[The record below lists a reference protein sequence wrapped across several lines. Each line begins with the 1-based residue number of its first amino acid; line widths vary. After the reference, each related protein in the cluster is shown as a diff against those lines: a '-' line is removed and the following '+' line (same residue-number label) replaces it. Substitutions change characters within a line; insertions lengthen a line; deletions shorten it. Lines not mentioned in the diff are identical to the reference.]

1 MRRDSHNIEDRIL
14 LKKACHDAC
23 SQSLEMLY
31 NIYKPFLADYIAD
44 KVHFQG
50 DVQDI
55 VHAVFLHLCQGK
67 CQYTGDSDVQGYLCG
82 IAKNVLRDYF
92 KAKRRQIRAC
102 SIDDIEIAGDLLTV
116 EEDPAEN
123 LQKQEI
129 LVKLKEAIPELPSKS
144 REAIE
149 LVYYK
154 GLKPFEAA
162 QEAGCS
168 YETFRKRLE
177 LARTLL
183 RRVQIDF
190 SEKD

>member
-1 MRRDSHNIEDRIL
+1 MRRNNQKIEDRLL
-14 LKKACHDAC
+14 LKKVCHDAC
-23 SQSLEMLY
+23 PQAMDEIYSR
-31 NIYKPFLADYIAD
+31 YKPFLTSYIAG
-44 KVHFQG
+44 KVRFQD
-50 DVQDI
+50 DVRDL
-55 VHAVFLHLCQGK
+55 VHAVFLRLCQGK
-67 CQYTGDSDVQGYLCG
+67 CQYKGDSNVQGYLCG

-92 KAKRRQIRAC
+92 KTERRQIRAC
-102 SIDDIEIAGDLLTV
+102 RIDEVEIVGDLLTV
-116 EEDPAEN
+116 EEAVEY
-123 LQKQEI
+123 LQKREI
-129 LVKLKEAIPELPSKS
+129 LVKLKEAISELPSKS

-183 RRVQIDF
+183 RSVRIAF
-190 SEKD
+190 SEKE